1 MDVLWITSGADIV
14 LLQLGVV
21 LEGVIKDGSKY
32 PLRFAARKMWTSGLL
47 ERKLPNLLVRFTRMT
62 EVIDRQQNVP
72 GGGSEELM
80 ASSLETF
87 STGVVRTNCEL

>member
-72 GGGSEELM
+72 G
-80 ASSLETF
+80 
-87 STGVVRTNCEL
+87 